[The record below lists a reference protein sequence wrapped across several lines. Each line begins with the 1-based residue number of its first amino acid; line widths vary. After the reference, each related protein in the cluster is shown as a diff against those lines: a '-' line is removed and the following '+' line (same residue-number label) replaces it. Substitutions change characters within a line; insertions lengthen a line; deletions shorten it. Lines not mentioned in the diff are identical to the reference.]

1 MSTVFK
7 AATAVESADV
17 GTAAHVGTSHIAL
30 EHVAKDFETRSG
42 SLQAVADVSLA
53 VAPGEF
59 VSLLG
64 PSGCGKSTLLRIMA
78 GLTPP
83 TSGSVS
89 IAGGRPVDAQRE
101 KRVGM
106 VFQQPALMPW
116 RTVLANVAL
125 PLEVNRRGA
134 NATRRQSEIVELLS
148 LVGLA
153 EFGRAYPYQLSGG
166 MQQRV
171 AIARALVFNPDILL
185 MDEPFG
191 ALDEITRDQMR
202 YELLR
207 IWSAARKT
215 VVFVTHS
222 IAEAIILSDR
232 IAVMSA
238 RPGAVREVLEV
249 RLPRPRGEQLESSPE
264 FLRMAEHLKALL
276 RPAGASIP
284 GA

>member
-1 MSTVFK
+1 VSTVTHTSET
-7 AATAVESADV
+7 ATPTPLSPAVAP
-17 GTAAHVGTSHIAL
+17 HIAL
-30 EHVAKDFETRSG
+30 EQVSKVFWTGSG
-42 SLQAVADVSLA
+42 AVEAVADVSLTLEH
-53 VAPGEF
+53 GEF
-59 VSLLG
+59 VSLIG
-64 PSGCGKSTLLRIMA
+64 PSGCGKSTLLRIVA

-83 TSGSVS
+83 STGDVR
-89 IAGGRPVDAQRE
+89 IGNGRPADAQRE
-101 KRVGM
+101 KRIGM
-106 VFQQPALMPW
+106 VFQQAALMPW
-116 RTVLANVAL
+116 RTVAANVAL

-134 NATRRQSEIVELLS
+134 TSSRPRQEIIDELLG

-153 EFGRAYPYQLSGG
+153 DFAQAYPHQLSGG

-222 IAEAIILSDR
+222 IAESIILSDR

-238 RPGAVREVLEV
+238 RPGTVREVLQV
-249 RLPRPRGEQLESSPE
+249 NLARPRDEQLESSRE
-264 FLRMAEHLKALL
+264 FLDMAEHLKRLL
-276 RPAGASIP
+276 RPAAAPSAP
-284 GA
+284 

>member
-1 MSTVFK
+1 VSTRT
-7 AATAVESADV
+7 ATAVESAGV
-17 GTAAHVGTSHIAL
+17 GTAVHVGTSHIAL
-30 EHVAKDFETRSG
+30 ERVAKDFETSSG

-83 TSGSVS
+83 TGGSIR

-134 NATRRQSEIVELLS
+134 NATRRQSEIAELLS

-238 RPGAVREVLEV
+238 RPGTLREVLEV

-276 RPAGASIP
+276 RPTGASLP
-284 GA
+284 GG

>member
-1 MSTVFK
+1 VSTGT
-7 AATAVESADV
+7 ATAVESARV
-17 GTAAHVGTSHIAL
+17 GTASPPGTSHIAL
-30 EHVAKDFETRSG
+30 ERISKVFETG
-42 SLQAVADVSLA
+42 AGQVHAVADVSLA
-53 VAPGEF
+53 VRPGEF

-64 PSGCGKSTLLRIMA
+64 PSGCGKSTLLRVIA

-83 TSGSVS
+83 TGGEVR
-89 IAGGRPVDAQRE
+89 IAGARPAEAQRE

-106 VFQQPALMPW
+106 VFQQAALMPW
-116 RTVLANVAL
+116 RTVVGNVSL
-125 PLEVNRRGA
+125 PLEVNRRAARG
-134 NATRRQSEIVELLS
+134 TRPGRAISDLLA

-153 EFGRAYPYQLSGG
+153 DFASAYPHQLSGG

-238 RPGAVREVLEV
+238 RPGKVREVLEV
-249 RLPRPRGEQLESSPE
+249 NLPRPRGEQLETSRE
-264 FLRMAEHLKALL
+264 FLALAEHLKALL
-276 RPAGASIP
+276 RPTAAANPEG
-284 GA
+284 

>member
-1 MSTVFK
+1 VSTGT
-7 AATAVESADV
+7 ATAVESAGV
-17 GTAAHVGTSHIAL
+17 GAASPTGTAHIAL
-30 EHVAKDFETRSG
+30 AGISKTFETGSG
-42 SLQAVADVSLA
+42 QVNAVADVSLD
-53 VAPGEF
+53 VRPGEF

-64 PSGCGKSTLLRIMA
+64 PSGCGKSTLLRIIA

-83 TSGSVS
+83 TSGEVR
-89 IAGGRPVDAQRE
+89 IAGARSADAQRE

-106 VFQQPALMPW
+106 VFQQAALMPW
-116 RTVLANVAL
+116 RSVLSNIAL
-125 PLEVNRRGA
+125 PLEVNRRGDSGR
-134 NATRRQSEIVELLS
+134 THVPISDLLE

-153 EFGRAYPYQLSGG
+153 DFARAYPHQLSGG

-207 IWSAARKT
+207 IWSASRKT

-232 IAVMSA
+232 VAVMSA
-238 RPGAVREVLEV
+238 RPGKVREVLDV
-249 RLPRPRGEQLESSPE
+249 NLPRPRGEQLETSRE
-264 FLRMAEHLKALL
+264 FLHLAEHLKGLL
-276 RPAGASIP
+276 RPTASP
-284 GA
+284 R

>member
-1 MSTVFK
+1 VSTET
-7 AATAVESADV
+7 ATVVASPSIGGALPFDR
-17 GTAAHVGTSHIAL
+17 SHIAL
-30 EHVAKDFETRSG
+30 EHVEKYFDTASEP
-42 SLQAVADVSLA
+42 LQAVADFSFGVE
-53 VAPGEF
+53 PGEF

-64 PSGCGKSTLLRIMA
+64 PSGCGKSTLLRIVA

-83 TSGSVS
+83 SSGSVR
-89 IAGGRPVDAQRE
+89 IAGGLPAEAQRD

-106 VFQQPALMPW
+106 VFQQAALMPW
-116 RTVLANVAL
+116 RTVAGNVSL
-125 PLEVNRRGA
+125 PLEVNRRG
-134 NATRRQSEIVELLS
+134 VENRVSRDMIADLLK

-153 EFGRAYPYQLSGG
+153 EFDSAYPHQLSGG

-222 IAEAIILSDR
+222 IAEAIVLSDR
-232 IAVMSA
+232 IVVMSA
-238 RPGAVREVLEV
+238 RPGRVREVV
-249 RLPRPRGEQLESSPE
+249 RVDLPRPRDERLESSAA
-264 FLRMAEHLKALL
+264 FLRIAEHLKGLL
-276 RPAGASIP
+276 RPVSTPSAGA
-284 GA
+284 

>member
-1 MSTVFK
+1 
-7 AATAVESADV
+7 VESARV
-17 GTAAHVGTSHIAL
+17 GAASRPGVAHIAL
-30 EHVAKDFETRSG
+30 EHISKTFETG
-42 SLQAVADVSLA
+42 VGQVHAVADVSLS
-53 VAPGEF
+53 VRPGEF

-64 PSGCGKSTLLRIMA
+64 PSGCGKSTLLRVIA

-83 TSGSVS
+83 TVGEVR
-89 IAGGRPVDAQRE
+89 IAGARPADAQRE

-106 VFQQPALMPW
+106 VFQQAALMPW
-116 RTVLANVAL
+116 RTVVSNVSL
-125 PLEVNRRGA
+125 PLEVNRRGTSRSKHA
-134 NATRRQSEIVELLS
+134 ISDLLT

-153 EFGRAYPYQLSGG
+153 EFGAAYPHQLSGG

-171 AIARALVFNPDILL
+171 AIARALIFDPDILL

-238 RPGAVREVLEV
+238 RPGKVREILDVN
-249 RLPRPRGEQLESSPE
+249 LPRPRDERLEMSPE
-264 FLRMAEHLKALL
+264 FLALAEHLKHLL
-276 RPAGASIP
+276 RPSSAVST
-284 GA
+284 